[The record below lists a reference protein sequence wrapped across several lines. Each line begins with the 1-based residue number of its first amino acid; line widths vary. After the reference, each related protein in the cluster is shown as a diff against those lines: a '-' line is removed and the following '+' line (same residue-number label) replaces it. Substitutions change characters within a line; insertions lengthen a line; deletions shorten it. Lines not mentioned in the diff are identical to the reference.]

1 MRIAVFDLG
10 STSFHALVVD
20 VDARGRLERVLRS
33 RETLHLA
40 HASARNGG
48 HVPED
53 AAFQALR
60 AVRSLR
66 KDAERTGPDVVVASA
81 TSALRDATN
90 GDHLIERLEVAL
102 RHPIRVL
109 DGDEEAELAYL
120 GATSGLGILDE
131 DVLVA
136 DLGGGSLEI
145 AVGRGPN
152 VDLTATFP
160 LGASRMTA
168 LHVSND
174 PPHLIELEAV
184 ERAVSD
190 ACGDLFATVRSRG
203 PMRCVVAGGTG
214 RAVAR
219 LLAANRPSDH
229 IAGGPGVSPGLN
241 GMIVPNAELHALS
254 RRLASLNRDERI
266 ALGIQAKRVD
276 VLPAGALI
284 LSCVAEGL
292 DTGSLEVSEWGLRE
306 GLLLEAAER
315 FGRPMPAAR

>member
-20 VDARGRLERVLRS
+20 VDARGRMERVLRS
-33 RETLHLA
+33 REALHLA

-53 AAFQALR
+53 AAFNALR
-60 AVRSLR
+60 VARALR
-66 KDAERTGPDVVVASA
+66 KDAERAGPDVVVASA

-102 RHPIRVL
+102 RQPIRVL

-120 GATSGLGILDE
+120 GATAGLGIGGE
-131 DVLVA
+131 PVLVA

-145 AVGRGPN
+145 AVGRGAN

-184 ERAVSD
+184 EREVRD
-190 ACGDLFATVRSRG
+190 ACGDLFATVRTRG

-219 LLAANRPSDH
+219 LLAANRPSDR
-229 IAGGPGVSPGLN
+229 ID
-241 GMIVPNAELHALS
+241 GMIVPNAELHAMS
-254 RRLASLNRDERI
+254 RRLASLTRDERL
-266 ALGIQAKRVD
+266 ALGIQPRRVD

-292 DTGSLEVSEWGLRE
+292 DTTTLEISEWGLRE

-315 FGRPMPAAR
+315 FGRPLPAAR

>member
-20 VDARGRLERVLRS
+20 GDARGRMERVLRS

-48 HVPED
+48 HVPDE
-53 AAFQALR
+53 AAFDALR
-60 AVRSLR
+60 AAKSLR
-66 KDAERTGPDVVVASA
+66 KDAERAGPDIVVASA

-109 DGDEEAELAYL
+109 EGEEEAELAYL
-120 GATSGLGILDE
+120 GATSGLGISDE
-131 DVLVA
+131 PVIVA

-145 AVGRGPN
+145 AVGHGTD

-174 PPHLIELEAV
+174 PPHLIELDAV
-184 ERAVSD
+184 ERAVTD
-190 ACGDLFATVRSRG
+190 ATRDLFAQVRARG

-219 LLAANRPSDH
+219 LLATNRPSDR
-229 IAGGPGVSPGLN
+229 ID
-241 GMIVPNAELHALS
+241 GMVVPNAELHVLS
-254 RRLASLNRDERI
+254 RRLATLSREERL

-292 DTGSLEVSEWGLRE
+292 DAGSLEISEWGLRE

-315 FGRPMPAAR
+315 FGRPLRAAR